1 MARKK
6 TTVYLDEDLIT
17 ATKVLAATSGRREYE
32 VVEEALR
39 QYVGAEKSRKQL
51 RSLLDRVARRST
63 LQDEEAMDLAYSELG
78 AARKEHSGRRKK

>member
-39 QYVGAEKSRKQL
+39 QYVGGEESRAQL

-63 LQDEEAMDLAYSELG
+63 LKDKEAMDLAYSELG
-78 AARKEHSGRRKK
+78 AGRKERSGRRRK

>member
-32 VVEEALR
+32 VMEEALR
-39 QYVGAEKSRKQL
+39 QYVAADESRRQL
-51 RSLLDRVARRST
+51 RSLLDRVARRSK
-63 LQDEEAMDLAYSELG
+63 LKDEEAMDLAYSELG
-78 AARKEHSGRRKK
+78 AARKENSRRRKA